1 MKRLIFSLFFLAFN
15 LANAQHANLFLGND
29 YSTNFNH
36 LIYSNDANY
45 QTSFKPLIKSDLNF
59 NTDL

>member
-29 YSTNFNH
+29 YS
-36 LIYSNDANY
+36 LI
-45 QTSFKPLIKSDLNF
+45 LII
-59 NTDL
+59 